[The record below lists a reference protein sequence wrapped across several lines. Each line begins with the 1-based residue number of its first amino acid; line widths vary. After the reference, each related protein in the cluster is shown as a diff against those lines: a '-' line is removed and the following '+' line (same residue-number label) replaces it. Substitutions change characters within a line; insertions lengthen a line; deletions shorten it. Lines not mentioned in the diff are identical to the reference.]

1 MCLRAQVPRQ
11 PPPGKMVRRGGDGRS
26 RLGAMATDP
35 EVRPEGSVAHAS
47 TGGASPPEDRA
58 HQRPRGA
65 RPGRVVSAGVRPGA
79 RTAKGTRA
87 RLSDSAYRRNA
98 FPAAAS
104 HGQRAVSQPGGW
116 SAAGS
121 TPTLRSCATRSKA
134 SHRPHPRRTTRRV
147 TAALDIAF
155 SGSALPDERASDVGQ
170 WKWLHRTTTGRPLA
184 RDQLQRRACMGP
196 QAAARDRYRADLAA
210 SPCHES
216 PAYAAAAPAR
226 SATASAALR
235 PRPDFTCT

>member
-47 TGGASPPEDRA
+47 TGGASPPEDRT

-87 RLSDSAYRRNA
+87 RLSDSVPRRNA

-104 HGQRAVSQPGGW
+104 HGQRAVSQQRPKRLRARSERIGRLGPHEV
-116 SAAGS
+116 ARHPRNVAGS
-121 TPTLRSCATRSKA
+121 FHTRERSRD
-134 SHRPHPRRTTRRV
+134 RTTERRSRRL
-147 TAALDIAF
+147 TTPIPAA
-155 SGSALPDERASDVGQ
+155 EVG
-170 WKWLHRTTTGRPLA
+170 L
-184 RDQLQRRACMGP
+184 
-196 QAAARDRYRADLAA
+196 RYRLVVAGHAGAPLL
-210 SPCHES
+210 PCAKGE
-216 PAYAAAAPAR
+216 R
-226 SATASAALR
+226 R
-235 PRPDFTCT
+235 RE